1 MSSAVAMNR
10 RVARQTNDTL
20 QEFDRQTDQN
30 RQQRPIQAKGTP
42 VQQCWTVLNFHETR
56 LKNIEDQVHRLTATI
71 KNSDGTENAS
81 SEVRLLLQRMDRL
94 EKENAIFRQALQS
107 NTKSGKKSMSLEVS
121 EN

>member
-10 RVARQTNDTL
+10 RVVRQTNNTV
-20 QEFDRQTDQN
+20 QEFDRQMDQN
-30 RQQRPIQAKGTP
+30 RQQRPRQAKGTP

-56 LKNIEDQVHRLTATI
+56 LKNIEEQVHRLTATI
-71 KNSDGTENAS
+71 KNAPSTENAS

-107 NTKSGKKSMSLEVS
+107 NTESGKKSMSLEVS

>member
-10 RVARQTNDTL
+10 RVARQTNNTV

-30 RQQRPIQAKGTP
+30 RQQRPRQAKGTP